1 MLVHKIVKEVIDLV
15 DAKVKGFYKE
25 FMDFLNEYKVA
36 GLAIAFIM
44 AIAATTLVKSL
55 VDNII
60 MPIVAPLI
68 PGGAWK
74 SATIVLGPVIL
85 GIGAFVGDL
94 INFIILAL
102 VVFFIAK
109 MLLKEQKVTKK

>member
-1 MLVHKIVKEVIDLV
+1 MVT
-15 DAKVKGFYKE
+15 AKAKGFFKE
-25 FMDFLNEYKVA
+25 FMDFLNEYKVV
-36 GLAIAFIM
+36 GLAIAFIIG
-44 AIAATTLVKSL
+44 IAATTLIKSL

-60 MPIVAPLI
+60 MPIITPMI

-74 SATIVLGPVIL
+74 SATLVLGPIVL

-102 VVFFIAK
+102 VVFLIAK
-109 MLLKEQKVTKK
+109 MILKEEKVSKK